1 MISIKRTVAIL
12 AAAATMM
19 AQPVSVIAATPGDN
33 LTPQF
38 EITEDNTY
46 SVLTTNAVTASDPA
60 VTSAGTAAVAAD
72 QSGTTVVAGSVADP
86 SGALTAAD
94 PGETTAVVSTD
105 SANAVTSSDPGV
117 SPAGEATTTSTT
129 TAEAS
134 TTEAAATTASATS
147 ASTGA
152 MSSSKTLPTVD
163 PTDVD
168 TIRNTYMNVPSDGN
182 MEADPVLDMVPLGS
196 YFLYDGAG
204 KRIDWGTTSVNNSF
218 AYSQNGFTSFMLE
231 HANVGRWYYRT
242 YSKSTGWGPWATSKE
257 QTPNQGIVSAMQIR
271 VKGYTHNL
279 GDLYYRAVLNDG
291 TVTDW
296 AKEGQAVGSIG
307 DDRYIV
313 AIKLALWK
321 KGVAFYD
328 STEKPMANANNEGV
342 FFTSSGAVY
351 STADGRSYTGWGFDG
366 DSNQYYFN
374 NGVAVT
380 GWNVIDGYNIYFDE
394 NGVALKDLSGVMGNP
409 GSYAIKINKATRTMY
424 ILAKDA
430 SGNFTIPYKT
440 LMVTVGD
447 DTPIGSFSIYEKY
460 RWHFMH
466 TDCYCQFLSRFKGHY
481 LLHSLLYTKPDHNT
495 MDAIYYN
502 YMDDSMSGGCV
513 RLRAVDCAWIYNN
526 CANGTTVTIY
536 NDKWDKGPIEKDAI
550 QQAIPRDQTYDPT
563 DPVVTAAQDAAAKAA
578 AEAAA
583 AEATAATG
591 EGEPQ

>member
-12 AAAATMM
+12 AAATTVM
-19 AQPVSVIAATPGDN
+19 AQPLAVLAATPGDN

-46 SVLTTNAVTASDPA
+46 SALANNVVTATDPSITSTDYAASTGTVEAGLTTDPTTTATQVTTASDP
-60 VTSAGTAAVAAD
+60 TSATG
-72 QSGTTVVAGSVADP
+72 
-86 SGALTAAD
+86 
-94 PGETTAVVSTD
+94 
-105 SANAVTSSDPGV
+105 
-117 SPAGEATTTSTT
+117 TSTT
-129 TAEAS
+129 SAS
-134 TTEAAATTASATS
+134 ATTATS
-147 ASTGA
+147 ASGVMA
-152 MSSSKTLPTVD
+152 SSKTLPVVD

-168 TIRNTYMNVPSDGN
+168 TIKSTYMTVPSTGN
-182 MEADPVLDMVPLGS
+182 MEADPILDMVPLGS
-196 YFLYDGAG
+196 YFIYDASGN
-204 KRIDWGTTSVNNSF
+204 RLDWGTTSVNDSF
-218 AYSQNGFTSFMLE
+218 AYSQIGFTSFMLE

-242 YSKSTGWGPWATSKE
+242 YNKDTGWGPWATSKE
-257 QTPNQGIVSAMQIR
+257 ATPNQGIVSSIQIR

-321 KGVAFYD
+321 KGVEFYD
-328 STEKPMANANNEGV
+328 STEKPMANASNEGV
-342 FFTSSGAVY
+342 YWTSTGAVY
-351 STADGRSYTGWGFDG
+351 ATADGRSYTGWGFDG

-394 NGVALKDLSGVMGNP
+394 SGVALKDLSGVMGTP
-409 GSYAIKINKATRTMY
+409 GSYAIKVNKATRTMY

-466 TDCYCQFLSRFKGHY
+466 TDCYTQFLSRFKGHY
-481 LLHSLLYTKPDHNT
+481 LLHSLLYTSPDYNT

-526 CANGTTVTIY
+526 CPNGTTVTIY

-550 QQAIPRDQTYDPT
+550 QQAIPRNQTFDPT
-563 DPVVTAAQDAAAKAA
+563 DPIVTAAQDAAAAQAA
-578 AEAAA
+578 AQAAAA
-583 AEATAATG
+583 AESEAAAG
-591 EGEPQ
+591 SGEPQ

>member
-12 AAAATMM
+12 AAATTVM
-19 AQPVSVIAATPGDN
+19 AQPLSVLAATPGDN

-46 SVLTTNAVTASDPA
+46 TTISSNVI
-60 VTSAGTAAVAAD
+60 
-72 QSGTTVVAGSVADP
+72 
-86 SGALTAAD
+86 TAAD
-94 PGETTAVVSTD
+94 PATTSVD
-105 SANAVTSSDPGV
+105 
-117 SPAGEATTTSTT
+117 TTTSDTVTSGLVTDPASSQTT
-129 TAEAS
+129 TVS
-134 TTEAAATTASATS
+134 DATTVAASTS
-147 ASTGA
+147 ASDVSA
-152 MSSSKTLPTVD
+152 SSKTLPVVD
-163 PTDVD
+163 PTDIE
-168 TIRNTYMNVPSDGN
+168 TIRNTYMNVPSTGN
-182 MEADPVLDMVPLGS
+182 MEADPILETVPLGS
-196 YFLYDGAG
+196 YFIYDSAG
-204 KRIDWGTTSVNNSF
+204 NRLDWGTTSVNDSF
-218 AYSQNGFTSFMLE
+218 AYSQYGFTSFMLE

-242 YSKSTGWGPWATSKE
+242 YNKDNGWGAWATSKE
-257 QTPNQGIVSAMQIR
+257 ATPDQGIVSAMQIR

-321 KGVAFYD
+321 KGVEFYD
-328 STEKPMANANNEGV
+328 STEKPMANASNEGV
-342 FFTSSGAVY
+342 YWTSTGAVY
-351 STADGRSYTGWGFDG
+351 ATADGRSYTGWGFDG

-380 GWNVIDGYNIYFDE
+380 GWNEIDGYNIYFDE
-394 NGVALKDLSGVMGNP
+394 SGVALKDLSGIMGTP
-409 GSYAIKINKATRTMY
+409 GSYAIKVNKATRTMY

-430 SGNFTIPYKT
+430 SGNYTIPYKT

-466 TDCYCQFLSRFKGHY
+466 EGCYTQFLSRFKGHY
-481 LLHSLLYTKPDHNT
+481 LLHSLLYTEADYNT

-526 CANGTTVTIY
+526 CPNGTTVTIY

-550 QQAIPRDQTYDPT
+550 EQAIPRTQTYDPT

-578 AEAAA
+578 AEQAAAA
-583 AEATAATG
+583 AESEAVEG
-591 EGEPQ
+591 SGEPQ